1 MTDVSIIASLLGFAP
16 GAVGGFCSVFVG
28 HPIDLIKVRQQVGT
42 GASKASADG
51 AATAIAATRSI
62 GGNSTFGMLRTI
74 FLKEGI
80 HGLYRGVQA
89 PLLAVTPGF
98 AVSFWSFDFAGK
110 SIRDY
115 NGMARSDELTLKQ
128 ATLAGA
134 FSGIPLALIF
144 GPTERI
150 KCLMQVDKGKYNGF
164 FDCAR
169 KVYKEGGMRSVAKGT
184 FSTALR
190 DVPGNA
196 AYFGSY
202 EYVKQLSCELEGR
215 EKASIMGTLLAG
227 GCAGVGNWIV
237 AIPFD
242 TVKSRW
248 QTAPAGKYRSVL
260 DVLQTLLR
268 EEGPSAL
275 FRGLSPALLRAFPA
289 NATCL
294 LGVETVRSL
303 IEKR

>member
-1 MTDVSIIASLLGFAP
+1 MTDVSIVASFLGFAP
-16 GAVGGFCSVFVG
+16 GAFGGFCSVFVG
-28 HPIDLIKVRQQVGT
+28 HPIDLVKVHQQVGA
-42 GASKASADG
+42 ASKAPSEAG
-51 AATAIAATRSI
+51 KATMTAARPVGS
-62 GGNSTFGMLRTI
+62 NSTFGMLRNI

-98 AVSFWSFDFAGK
+98 AVSFWSFDFARN

-115 NGMARSDELTLKQ
+115 HGMARTDELSLRQ
-128 ATLAGA
+128 ATLAGG

-164 FDCAR
+164 FDCAK
-169 KVYKEGGMRSVAKGT
+169 KVYKEGGFRSVAKGT
-184 FSTALR
+184 FSTAFR
-190 DVPGNA
+190 DIPGNA

-202 EYVKQLSCELEGR
+202 EFVKKITCELEGR
-215 EKASIMGTLLAG
+215 EKPSTMGTLLAG

-248 QTAPAGKYRSVL
+248 QTAPTGKYKSVL
-260 DVLQTLLR
+260 DVFQTLIR
-268 EEGPSAL
+268 KEGPSAL

-289 NATCL
+289 NAACL
-294 LGVETVRSL
+294 MGVETVRGL
-303 IEKR
+303 IQER